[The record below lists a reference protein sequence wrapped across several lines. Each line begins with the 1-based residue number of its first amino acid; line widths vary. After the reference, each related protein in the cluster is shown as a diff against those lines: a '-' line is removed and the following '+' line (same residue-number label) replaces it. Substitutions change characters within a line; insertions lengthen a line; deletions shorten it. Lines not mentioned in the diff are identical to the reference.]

1 MLKKLEAIGIRNPLL
16 QWFESYLENRIQ
28 RVVIEGQSSEWEKVG
43 SGVPQE
49 SVLGPLLFLIYIN
62 DLIDDLESCPFLL
75 MILPSL
81 KLLIIQSIL
90 PNF

>member
-1 MLKKLEAIGIRNPLL
+1 LLKKLEAIGIRNPLL

>member
-1 MLKKLEAIGIRNPLL
+1 LLKKLEGIGIRNPLL